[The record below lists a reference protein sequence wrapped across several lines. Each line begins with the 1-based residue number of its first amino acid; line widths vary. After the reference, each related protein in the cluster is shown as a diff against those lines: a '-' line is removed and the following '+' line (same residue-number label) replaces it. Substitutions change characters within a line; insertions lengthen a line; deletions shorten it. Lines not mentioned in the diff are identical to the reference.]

1 MEGKPIRIGIML
13 RAVGEKGGV
22 GVYSRN
28 LIETLLD
35 VDRSNQYL
43 LLYRSEQH
51 LGRYS
56 GRPNVT
62 EQLLPA
68 GSKALLDQWAV
79 PRACRYFGA
88 DLILHA
94 KFTVPLLA
102 RVPTVMVLHG
112 ADWFLPAAKQ
122 FYGRL
127 DRAYMHVFMPLYL
140 RKAAVALSV
149 SQLTTD
155 DFVRIFD
162 LPPGKVL
169 TVYFGPARHFRRI
182 TEPARLAA
190 VREKYGLPERFVFTL
205 SKVGGGERKNI
216 RGIFDAYARL
226 HGRVPHKLVVGGK
239 DLDGFRREYG
249 IPDTGWGRDVV
260 FPGYLDQADLPAIYI
275 ACNLYLYPSN
285 QEAFPIP
292 LTEAMACGTPIITSR
307 VNGPEEIAGGAAVL
321 VDPRNPG
328 EIAGAVLEVLSDPA
342 IARRLSEAGLERSR
356 IFSWDACARRTLEI
370 LEEVAQGRRVG
381 QASGRA

>member
-1 MEGKPIRIGIML
+1 MRIGVML
-13 RAVGEKGGV
+13 RTLDEKGGV

-43 LLYRSEQH
+43 LLYRSREH
-51 LGRYS
+51 LGGYA

-62 EQLLPA
+62 EQFLPA
-68 GSKALLDQWAV
+68 GSKALWDQWAV
-79 PRACRYFGA
+79 PRACRRFGA
-88 DLILHA
+88 DLILHP

-127 DRAYMHVFMPLYL
+127 DRAYMHLFMPLYL

-155 DFVRIFD
+155 DFNRIFD
-162 LPPGKVL
+162 LPSDKVR

-182 TEPARLAA
+182 TDPAVLAA
-190 VREKYGLPERFVFTL
+190 VRGKYGLPERFIFTL

-216 RGIFDAYARL
+216 RGVFEAFSKL
-226 HGRVPHKLVVGGK
+226 HGKVPHRLVVGGK
-239 DLDGFRREYG
+239 DLEGFRREYS
-249 IPDTGWGRDVV
+249 IPKTGWGKDVL
-260 FPGYLDQADLPAIYI
+260 FPGYLDQADLPALYS
-275 ACNLYLYPSN
+275 ASDLYLYPSN

-292 LTEAMACGTPIITSR
+292 LTEAMACGTPIVTSR
-307 VNGPEEIAGGAAVL
+307 VNGPEEIAGGAAML
-321 VDPRNPG
+321 VDPRDPQ
-328 EIAGAVLEVLSDPA
+328 EIASAVLEVLGDPA
-342 IARRLSEAGLERSR
+342 VAHRLSEAGLERSR

-370 LEEVAQGRRVG
+370 LEEVGHPARPGSGVG
-381 QASGRA
+381 QE